1 MLYIK
6 TSSKKDV
13 LIHIGIMLS
22 LLAIIVLCFFF
33 IYLPSTTN
41 HLESITVPDLSGRKV
56 DELKDFLS
64 EHDLRYEINDSTF
77 IANKPASI
85 VLTQYP
91 KAGEKVK
98 ENRKIYITVTT
109 NNPPNVE
116 MPKLVDI
123 SLKSAEML
131 LQSYELQL
139 GERKY
144 VANLAQNL
152 VLKQE
157 WKGKEI
163 AVGTRIPKGSV
174 IDLTVGNGIGNEEF
188 EVPDLAG
195 KTLDEAKFTIEGS
208 NLVVGSIL
216 YDSSSGEP
224 AGTVV
229 KQNPTATGRNKI
241 RVGEVID
248 LWIAGS
254 APATEQP

>member
-22 LLAIIVLCFFF
+22 LVAIIVLSFFF
-33 IYLPSTTN
+33 IYLPATTN
-41 HLESITVPDLSGRKV
+41 HLESITVPDLSGMKV
-56 DELKDFLS
+56 QEVENFLT

-123 SLKSAEML
+123 SLKSAQML
-131 LQSYELQL
+131 LQSMELQE
-139 GERKY
+139 GEIKY
-144 VANLAQNL
+144 VPNLANNL
-152 VLKQE
+152 VLKQL
-157 WKGKEI
+157 WNGKEI
-163 AVGTRIPKGSV
+163 APGTRIPKGSK

-188 EVPDLAG
+188 EVPSLTG
-195 KTLDEAKFTIEGS
+195 NTLDEARIIIEGS

-216 YDSSSGEP
+216 YDSNSTEP
-224 AGTVV
+224 AGTVIR
-229 KQNPTATGRNKI
+229 QNPEATGRNKI
-241 RVGEVID
+241 RVGEVVD
-248 LWIAGS
+248 LWISGS
-254 APATEQP
+254 APATDQP